1 MEDRELT
8 FWEHLDVLRWALARI
23 VGLWF
28 VLAIGFFIAM
38 PYIFDPVIMGPCHDN
53 FVFYGFLRKI
63 GEVFN
68 LTGDFFTQRFDIKL
82 QNINL
87 AAPFFVHLTTSFVL
101 SIIILVPYIF
111 WEIWLFIRPA
121 LYPNEAAGVRKAL
134 LLGNVMFYIGMA
146 VGYFMVYPLALRFLS
161 TYDLSENIDTLISLN
176 SYIDNFMMLVLA
188 MGIAFE
194 LPLVT
199 WLLSL
204 FGLITR
210 STLREYRRHAI
221 VVIVIAAAIITPTGD
236 PFTLTAVALPLY
248 ALYELSILMI
258 KEEKDEDD
266 ADADDTSDGGSD
278 GGDEPDG
285 PAPALEKKPDGGG
298 DPDAPDAEAKQ
309 VKPEDKDIH
318 DTFRKQREA
327 AAQAKIEEKN
337 KALQERLDKAAAATG
352 VAGAAAATADA
363 SDGTTK
369 ELTANT
375 DSSVKDA
382 LAEAKEAT
390 PVKKKKREP
399 RMVIINDEI
408 YWEEGPEIDDDE
420 EEMPEEKQKEEELPA
435 SEEEKSG
442 ETTAEESKAGETP
455 TEETPTAGTSTE
467 ETVTGEASSEVAD
480 DETPV
485 DSSTAESSEEVA
497 TSETSAADET
507 LAEHQ
512 SETMESA
519 AESSL
524 EEPYVQETV
533 NQPEALQTPYY
544 DDPEAMPDLSNYY
557 AENQR
562 QIAEEEAAE
571 VLKNTPTDVASLADA
586 IPSSPSV
593 PLSSSTN
600 DIVEQARMAAE
611 NARKA
616 AEQAVKAAQEAARIA
631 EETAKAAEEAA
642 KQAAEQAAKVAAEA
656 ASPAIDVSGI
666 RYDYGRFN
674 Q

>member
-53 FVFYGFLRKI
+53 FVFYAFLRKI
-63 GEVFN
+63 GEMFN

-101 SIIILVPYIF
+101 SIVILVPYIF

-134 LLGNVMFYIGMA
+134 LLGNIMFYIGMA

-161 TYDLSENIDTLISLN
+161 TYDLSDNIDTLISLN

-204 FGLITR
+204 FGLLTR

-221 VVIVIAAAIITPTGD
+221 VVIVIASAIITPTGD

-248 ALYELSILMI
+248 ALYELSIFMV
-258 KEEKDEDD
+258 KEDKDEEDEE
-266 ADADDTSDGGSD
+266 SPSISKGNVGGNN
-278 GGDEPDG
+278 GGPK
-285 PAPALEKKPDGGG
+285 PTLEKKPNGGG
-298 DPDAPDAEAKQ
+298 TPDTPAADAKEI
-309 VKPEDKDIH
+309 KPENRDIKE
-318 DTFRKQREA
+318 TFRLQREA
-327 AAQAKIEEKN
+327 AEQAKIEAKN

-352 VAGAAAATADA
+352 VAGAAIETAEVA
-363 SDGTTK
+363 EGATK

-375 DSSVKDA
+375 DPSVKDA

-390 PVKKKKREP
+390 VVKKKKREP

-408 YWEEGPEIDDDE
+408 YWEEGPEVDVVEETPAE
-420 EEMPEEKQKEEELPA
+420 EEKAEKLPADNKETAEKTPVEGEIAAEPA
-435 SEEEKSG
+435 SENSPTPEIAQEQTSVD
-442 ETTAEESKAGETP
+442 EPVSSTPADESV
-455 TEETPTAGTSTE
+455 TEETPVEKVTVDAEEVKTPAEPAVEKPSVDASTE
-467 ETVTGEASSEVAD
+467 SPLTETYM
-480 DETPV
+480 
-485 DSSTAESSEEVA
+485 
-497 TSETSAADET
+497 
-507 LAEHQ
+507 Q
-512 SETMESA
+512 
-519 AESSL
+519 
-524 EEPYVQETV
+524 EPINKPDVLNE
-533 NQPEALQTPYY
+533 PYY
-544 DDPEAMPDLSNYY
+544 DDPEAMPDLSKYY
-557 AENQR
+557 AETHR
-562 QIAEEEAAE
+562 EMVEEEAAE
-571 VLKNTPTDVASLADA
+571 ALANTSKDVASLVESIPSAPD
-586 IPSSPSV
+586 IPSSANS
-593 PLSSSTN
+593 
-600 DIVEQARMAAE
+600 IVEQARMAAE

-642 KQAAEQAAKVAAEA
+642 KAAAEEAARAAADEAAKAAA
-656 ASPAIDVSGI
+656 KSAIDVSGI

-674 Q
+674 S

>member
-8 FWEHLDVLRWALARI
+8 FWEHLDVLRWALVRI
-23 VGLWF
+23 VVLWF
-28 VLAIGFFIAM
+28 LLAIGFFIAM

-63 GEVFN
+63 GEMFN

-101 SIIILVPYIF
+101 SIVILVPYIF

-134 LLGNVMFYIGMA
+134 LLGNVMFYVGMA

-161 TYDLSENIDTLISLN
+161 TYDLSDNIDTLISLN
-176 SYIDNFMMLVLA
+176 SYIDNFMMLILA

-204 FGLITR
+204 FGLLTR

-248 ALYELSILMI
+248 ALYELSIFMI
-258 KEEKDEDD
+258 KESKDEDD
-266 ADADDTSDGGSD
+266 EEEETANSKAAGNK
-278 GGDEPDG
+278 PDG
-285 PAPALEKKPDGGG
+285 PKPALEKKPDGGG
-298 DPDAPDAEAKQ
+298 DPDAPAAEAKEI
-309 VKPEDKDIH
+309 KPEDKDIH
-318 DTFRKQREA
+318 ETLRLQREA
-327 AAQAKIEEKN
+327 ADQAKVEAKN
-337 KALQERLDKAAAATG
+337 KALQERLDKAAAAG
-352 VAGAAAATADA
+352 VAGATAEAAEAA
-363 SDGTTK
+363 DGTVK

-375 DSSVKDA
+375 EPSVKDA
-382 LAEAKEAT
+382 LAEAAT
-390 PVKKKKREP
+390 TTAKKTRIVKKREP
-399 RMVIINDEI
+399 RMVIVNDEI
-408 YWEEGPEIDDDE
+408 FWEEGPEIEVE
-420 EEMPEEKQKEEELPA
+420 EEIPESEETDQATEQPVEEKKAEEL
-435 SEEEKSG
+435 
-442 ETTAEESKAGETP
+442 P
-455 TEETPTAGTSTE
+455 TEETPAE
-467 ETVTGEASSEVAD
+467 ETPAEASAEAPTDVPA
-480 DETPV
+480 ETPAEAPTDV
-485 DSSTAESSEEVA
+485 PAETTADATPEEAPV
-497 TSETSAADET
+497 
-507 LAEHQ
+507 
-512 SETMESA
+512 

-524 EEPYVQETV
+524 ENPYMEETV

-557 AENQR
+557 AEVHQEM
-562 QIAEEEAAE
+562 AEEEAAE
-571 VLKNTPTDVASLADA
+571 ALAKQSTDVASLSEA
-586 IPSSPSV
+586 IPAAPTTPVSPSA
-593 PLSSSTN
+593 N

-642 KQAAEQAAKVAAEA
+642 KAAAEEAAKAAA
-656 ASPAIDVSGI
+656 QSSIDVSGI